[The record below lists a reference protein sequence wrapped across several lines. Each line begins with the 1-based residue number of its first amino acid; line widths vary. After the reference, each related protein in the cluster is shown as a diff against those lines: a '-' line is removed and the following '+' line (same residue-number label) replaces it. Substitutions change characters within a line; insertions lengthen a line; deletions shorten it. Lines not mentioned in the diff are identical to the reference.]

1 MAEAGRIS
9 FRHDLRSIGRGV
21 VTFYN
26 RYDGVERTVE
36 GLDMVIVTIPPVP
49 NDGLVSEL
57 KSAGSELQVIGDC
70 VAPRDIETAIFEG
83 HRTAVAI

>member
-1 MAEAGRIS
+1 MDLGTQ
-9 FRHDLRSIGRGV
+9 FRVAAQQVLADHDQRH
-21 VTFYN
+21 
-26 RYDGVERTVE
+26 VERTVE

>member
-1 MAEAGRIS
+1 
-9 FRHDLRSIGRGV
+9 
-21 VTFYN
+21 
-26 RYDGVERTVE
+26 
-36 GLDMVIVTIPPVP
+36 MVIVTIPPVP